1 MEVVAVAVE
10 QIIIIIKTVTKIPET
25 ATAVAA
31 AVAASLAVVVS
42 HVAAVSLAVVVIKTS
57 VITTNTITTV
67 ACITIVACI
76 TFITSQMNVLAPVHN
91 PVAVDVNRSVAA
103 DVLSLAA
110 VAAVVEEDAV
120 VDVDVDLPS
129 LFVVVVLVPVA
140 ALHHA
145 AAV

>member
-1 MEVVAVAVE
+1 MEGAAVAVE

-120 VDVDVDLPS
+120 VDVDLPS